1 VTIPVSSH
9 EVPIHECLEKPDP
22 PNGQYLSTEPCRAFV
37 QAKAFKPL
45 PSGEIYVHGRTPLQY
60 GVSKGAGLA
69 RELVS
74 KPDREVEEKAAFT
87 VPALAIAAKRRIGIA
102 TSLPSAG
109 HVDEPHQSPAK
120 HLWLILGTVRWPLE
134 V

>member
-1 VTIPVSSH
+1 LGSQTRLTVNIF
-9 EVPIHECLEKPDP
+9 
-22 PNGQYLSTEPCRAFV
+22 QLSPAALSCKQKLSR
-37 QAKAFKPL
+37 PS
-45 PSGEIYVHGRTPLQY
+45 PSGEIYVHGSTPLQY

-102 TSLPSAG
+102 TSLPSAR

-134 V
+134 A